1 MEITEKYLEKVM
13 LVETFRNSV
22 MFRFGCD
29 CCNETCDI
37 ALDFEFD
44 KEHKLIWVSLY
55 KKLEFC
61 DYYGLNDSIEDK
73 FFTRCKNFLKR
84 WKKRF
89 LGAFKL
95 FFTGYIE
102 VEGEMIIMG
111 EKQINNL
118 IEVLKDGRD
127 YCLKKMT
134 ESDVKER
141 HEKRQSGGSET

>member
-1 MEITEKYLEKVM
+1 MEVKNKYLEKVM
-13 LVETFRNSV
+13 LVETFHNSI

-29 CCNETCDI
+29 CCSETCDMT
-37 ALDFEFD
+37 LDFEFER
-44 KEHKLIWVSLY
+44 EHKSIWVSLY

-73 FFTRCKNFLKR
+73 FFKRCGNFLRR

-89 LGAFKL
+89 LGALKL

-111 EKQINNL
+111 ENQINSL
-118 IEVLKDGRD
+118 LEVLKDGRD
-127 YCLKKMT
+127 YCLEKISN
-134 ESDVKER
+134 SDVKER
-141 HEKRQSGGSET
+141 HEKRQSGGS